1 MLIEHNSL
9 FRATEPAIEKSR
21 SRVYIT
27 ELTLPTFAQ
36 ACPFARYAHAN
47 VFHTCVG

>member
-1 MLIEHNSL
+1 MLIGHNSL

-27 ELTLPTFAQ
+27 AFTLPTFAQ
-36 ACPFARYAHAN
+36 ACPFARYAHPN
-47 VFHTCVG
+47 VSRTCVG